1 MKPIEYKWVFCPGC
15 GNKTRNKIRE
25 DTVFLYFPLCCPRCR
40 QERLAEVKK
49 LKVNVIKE
57 PDA

>member
-1 MKPIEYKWVFCPGC
+1 MDTLPCLRE
-15 GNKTRNKIRE
+15 KTRNKIRE
-25 DTVFLYFPLCCPRCR
+25 DTVFLYFPLYCPKCK
-40 QERLAEVKK
+40 QERLVEVKK